1 MNQIF
6 RCMAIRE
13 KMIMFLTKDQ
23 EEMLS
28 GMKGEAI
35 AKSMELIVK
44 IGDVYDAEQLI
55 PIANA
60 QVAGVSYLTVGESIF
75 SYFELLSKDAVK
87 VKVPTWLN
95 PAGMDMKKWREME
108 ISEDF
113 AEKQLR
119 IVKFY
124 EGLGINPT
132 LTCAPYLIGHTPSHG
147 AHLAWSESSAVSI
160 ANSFYGAR
168 TNREGAPSSLA
179 SAITGLTANY
189 GLHITEN
196 RNPRILVDVRAK
208 LENFSDYSALG
219 YWYGKKFHGS
229 IPYFMNIQRL
239 NINEAK
245 MLAAALAASGSVAL
259 YHVKNLTPESK
270 SIDTENVE
278 EKIEFTELNK
288 KEIYNHFNQI
298 SEGPDLV
305 AIGCPHASY
314 EDIKLI
320 SNTLQSRQMKEGIE
334 FWIFTSSETK
344 TVIEADSLLTNLESR
359 GIKVYAD
366 TCMVVS
372 PSVGENF
379 QNIITNSTKAAH
391 YLSKAKTTM
400 VNLLPLN
407 SIVKEVTE
415 Q

>member
-1 MNQIF
+1 
-6 RCMAIRE
+6 
-13 KMIMFLTKDQ
+13 MFLTKDQ

-35 AKSMELIVK
+35 AKSMELVVK
-44 IGDVYDAEQLI
+44 IGDVYNAEQLI
-55 PIANA
+55 PITTA
-60 QVAGVSYLTVGESIF
+60 QVAGVSYLTVGEAIF
-75 SYFELLSKDAVK
+75 SFFELLSKDAVK

-95 PAGMDMKKWREME
+95 PAGMDMEKWREME

-113 AEKQLR
+113 AEKQFR

-124 EGLGINPT
+124 EGLGIKPT
-132 LTCAPYLIGHTPSHG
+132 LTCAPYLIGHAPSYG
-147 AHLAWSESSAVSI
+147 DHLAWSESSAVSM

-196 RNPRILVDVRAK
+196 RNPKILVDVRTN
-208 LENFSDYSALG
+208 LESFSDYSALG
-219 YWYGKKFHGS
+219 YWYGKKFHGL
-229 IPYFMNIQRL
+229 IPYFANIQSL

-259 YHVKNLTPESK
+259 YHAKDLTPESK
-270 SIDTENVE
+270 SIDIENVE
-278 EKIEFTELNK
+278 EKIEFTESNK
-288 KEIYNHFNQI
+288 KEIYHHFNQI
-298 SEGPDLV
+298 SEGADLV

-320 SNTLQSRQMKEGIE
+320 STTLQSRQMKKGIE
-334 FWIFTSSETK
+334 FWIFTSSKTK
-344 TVIEADSLLTNLESR
+344 TVIATDSLLTNLESR
-359 GIKVYAD
+359 GIKVYTD

-372 PSVGENF
+372 PSVCENF
-379 QNIITNSTKAAH
+379 RNIITNSTKAAH
-391 YLSKAKTTM
+391 YLSRAKTTM
-400 VNLLPLN
+400 VNLL
-407 SIVKEVTE
+407 SIDSIMKEVTE
-415 Q
+415 

>member
-1 MNQIF
+1 MV
-6 RCMAIRE
+6 IRE

-55 PIANA
+55 PIMNA

-75 SYFELLSKDAVK
+75 SYFELLSKEAIA

-95 PAGMDMKKWREME
+95 PAGMDMERWREME

-113 AEKQLR
+113 AEKQFR
-119 IVKFY
+119 IVRFY
-124 EGLGINPT
+124 ESLGIKLT
-132 LTCAPYLIGHTPSHG
+132 LTCAPYLIGHTPTLG
-147 AHLAWSESSAVSI
+147 DHLAWSESSAVSV

-196 RNPRILVDVRAK
+196 RNPGILVNVKAK
-208 LENFSDYSALG
+208 LESFSDYSTLG

-229 IPYFMNIQRL
+229 IPYFINIQSL

-259 YHVKNLTPESK
+259 YHVKDLTPESK
-270 SIDTENVE
+270 SIDNKNVE
-278 EKIEFTELNK
+278 EKIEFTESDK
-288 KEIYNHFNQI
+288 KEIYNHFSQI
-298 SEGPDLV
+298 SEGADLV
-305 AIGCPHASY
+305 AVGCPHASY

-320 SNTLQSRQMKEGIE
+320 SNTLQSRQMKKGIE
-334 FWIFTSSETK
+334 FWIFTSSKTK
-344 TVIEADSLLTNLESR
+344 TAIGADSLLTNLESR
-359 GIKVYAD
+359 GIRVYSD

-372 PSVGENF
+372 PSVGENYR
-379 QNIITNSTKAAH
+379 NIITNSTKAAH

-400 VNLLPLN
+400 VNLLPLDL
-407 SIVKEVTE
+407 IMKEVTE
-415 Q
+415 

>member
-1 MNQIF
+1 
-6 RCMAIRE
+6 
-13 KMIMFLTKDQ
+13 MIMFLTKDQ

-28 GMKGEAI
+28 GVKGEAI

-44 IGDVYDAEQLI
+44 IGDIYNADQMI
-55 PIANA
+55 PIKNA

-75 SYFELLSKDAVK
+75 SFFKLLSKDAVK

-95 PAGMDMKKWREME
+95 PAGMDLEKWREMGV
-108 ISEDF
+108 SEDF
-113 AEKQLR
+113 AEKQFR

-132 LTCAPYLIGHTPSHG
+132 LTCAPYLIGHTPTHG
-147 AHLAWSESSAVSI
+147 DHLAWSESSAVSM

-196 RNPRILVDVRAK
+196 RNPKILVDIK
-208 LENFSDYSALG
+208 TNLESFSDYSALG
-219 YWYGKKFHGS
+219 YWFGKKFHDL
-229 IPYFMNIQRL
+229 IPYFVNIQSL

-259 YHVKNLTPESK
+259 YHVKNLTPENK
-270 SIDTENVE
+270 SIDIENVE
-278 EKIEFTELNK
+278 EKIEFTESNK
-288 KEIYNHFNQI
+288 KEIYNHFKQI
-298 SEGPDLV
+298 NEGADLV

-320 SNTLQSRQMKEGIE
+320 LNTLQSRQMKKGIE
-334 FWIFTSSETK
+334 FWIFTSSK
-344 TVIEADSLLTNLESR
+344 TRTMLDADSLLTNLESR

-372 PSVGENF
+372 PSVGGNF

-391 YLSKAKTTM
+391 YLSRAKTTM
-400 VNLLPLN
+400 VNLLPLD
-407 SIVKEVTE
+407 SIMKEVTE
-415 Q
+415 

>member
-1 MNQIF
+1 
-6 RCMAIRE
+6 
-13 KMIMFLTKDQ
+13 MIMFLTKDQ

-44 IGDVYDAEQLI
+44 IGDVYNAEKLI
-55 PIANA
+55 PIKNA

-75 SYFELLSKDAVK
+75 SFFELFSKDDVK

-95 PAGMDMKKWREME
+95 PAGMDMEKWREMK
-108 ISEDF
+108 ISEGF
-113 AEKQLR
+113 AEKQFK

-124 EGLGINPT
+124 EGLGIKPT
-132 LTCAPYLIGHTPSHG
+132 LTCAPYLIGHTPSYG
-147 AHLAWSESSAVSI
+147 DHLAWSESSAVSM
-160 ANSFYGAR
+160 ANSYYGAR

-196 RNPRILVDVRAK
+196 RNPRILVNVKAN
-208 LENFSDYSALG
+208 LEGFSDYSALG
-219 YWYGKKFHGS
+219 YWYGKKFHGL
-229 IPYFMNIQRL
+229 IPYFVNIQKL

-259 YHVKNLTPESK
+259 YHVKGLTPESK
-270 SIDTENVE
+270 SIDIENIE
-278 EKIEFTELNK
+278 EKIEFTESNK
-288 KEIYNHFNQI
+288 TEVYNYFNQI
-298 SEGPDLV
+298 NESADLV

-314 EDIKLI
+314 EDIKYI
-320 SNTLQSRQMKEGIE
+320 FDTLQSRQMKKGIE
-334 FWIFTSSETK
+334 FWIFTSSKTK
-344 TVIEADSLLTNLESR
+344 TSVDTDSLLTSLKSR

-372 PSVGENF
+372 PSVGGNF
-379 QNIITNSTKAAH
+379 RNIITNSTKAAH
-391 YLSKAKTTM
+391 YLGRAKTTM
-400 VNLLPLN
+400 VNLQSLD
-407 SIVKEVTE
+407 SIMKEVTE
-415 Q
+415 

>member
-1 MNQIF
+1 
-6 RCMAIRE
+6 
-13 KMIMFLTKDQ
+13 MIMFLTKDQ

-35 AKSMELIVK
+35 AKSMELVVK
-44 IGDVYDAEQLI
+44 IGDVYNAEQLI
-55 PIANA
+55 PIKNA

-75 SYFELLSKDAVK
+75 SFFELFLKDAVK

-95 PAGMDMKKWREME
+95 PAGMDMEKWREMK

-113 AEKQLR
+113 AEKQFR

-124 EGLGINPT
+124 EGLGIKPT
-132 LTCAPYLIGHTPSHG
+132 LTCAPYLIGHTPSYG
-147 AHLAWSESSAVSI
+147 DHLAWSESSAVSM

-196 RNPRILVDVRAK
+196 RNPRILVNVKAN
-208 LENFSDYSALG
+208 LEGFSDYSALG
-219 YWYGKKFHGS
+219 YWYGKKFHGL
-229 IPYFMNIQRL
+229 IPYFVNIQKL

-259 YHVKNLTPESK
+259 YHVKGLTPESK
-270 SIDTENVE
+270 SIDIENIE
-278 EKIEFTELNK
+278 EKIEFTESNK
-288 KEIYNHFNQI
+288 TEVYNYFNQI
-298 SEGPDLV
+298 NEGADLV

-314 EDIKLI
+314 EDIKYI
-320 SNTLQSRQMKEGIE
+320 FDILQSRQMKKGIE
-334 FWIFTSSETK
+334 FWIFTSSKTK
-344 TVIEADSLLTNLESR
+344 TSVDTDSLLTSLKSR

-372 PSVGENF
+372 PSVGGNF
-379 QNIITNSTKAAH
+379 RNIITNSTKAAH
-391 YLSKAKTTM
+391 YLGRAKTTM
-400 VNLLPLN
+400 VNLQSLD
-407 SIVKEVTE
+407 SIMKEVTE
-415 Q
+415 

>member
-1 MNQIF
+1 
-6 RCMAIRE
+6 
-13 KMIMFLTKDQ
+13 MIMFLTKDQ

-44 IGDVYDAEQLI
+44 IGDVYNAEQLI
-55 PIANA
+55 PIKNA
-60 QVAGVSYLTVGESIF
+60 QVAGVSYLTVGEPIF
-75 SYFELLSKDAVK
+75 SFFELFSKDAVK

-95 PAGMDMKKWREME
+95 PAGMDMEKWREMK

-113 AEKQLR
+113 AEKQFR

-124 EGLGINPT
+124 EGLGIKPT
-132 LTCAPYLIGHTPSHG
+132 LTCAPYLIGHTPSYG
-147 AHLAWSESSAVSI
+147 DHLAWSESSAVSM

-196 RNPRILVDVRAK
+196 RNPRILVNVKAN
-208 LENFSDYSALG
+208 LEGFSDYSALG
-219 YWYGKKFHGS
+219 YWYGKKFHGL
-229 IPYFMNIQRL
+229 IPYFVNIQKL

-259 YHVKNLTPESK
+259 YHVKGLTPESK
-270 SIDTENVE
+270 SIDIENIE
-278 EKIEFTELNK
+278 EKIEFTESNK
-288 KEIYNHFNQI
+288 TEVYNYFNQI
-298 SEGPDLV
+298 NEGADLV

-314 EDIKLI
+314 EDIKYI
-320 SNTLQSRQMKEGIE
+320 FDTLQSRQMKKGIE
-334 FWIFTSSETK
+334 FWIFTSSKTK
-344 TVIEADSLLTNLESR
+344 TSVDTDSLLTSLKSR

-372 PSVGENF
+372 PSVGGNF
-379 QNIITNSTKAAH
+379 RNIITNSTKAAH
-391 YLSKAKTTM
+391 YLGRAKTTM
-400 VNLLPLN
+400 VNLQSLD
-407 SIVKEVTE
+407 SIMKEVTE
-415 Q
+415 

>member
-1 MNQIF
+1 MV
-6 RCMAIRE
+6 IRE

-28 GMKGEAI
+28 GMKGETI
-35 AKSMELIVK
+35 AKSMELVVK
-44 IGDVYDAEQLI
+44 IGEVYNADQLI
-55 PIANA
+55 PITNA

-75 SYFELLSKDAVK
+75 SFFEQLSKDAVT

-95 PAGMDMKKWREME
+95 PAGMDMEKWREME

-113 AEKQLR
+113 AEKQFR

-124 EGLGINPT
+124 EGLGIKPT
-132 LTCAPYLIGHTPSHG
+132 LTCAPYLIGHTPSYG
-147 AHLAWSESSAVSI
+147 AHLAWSESSAVSM

-189 GLHITEN
+189 GLHLTEN
-196 RNPRILVDVRAK
+196 RNPRILVDVRAN

-219 YWYGKKFHGS
+219 YWYGKKFQGLT
-229 IPYFMNIQRL
+229 PYFVNIQSL
-239 NINEAK
+239 KIDEAK

-259 YHVKNLTPESK
+259 YHVKDLTPESQ
-270 SIDTENVE
+270 SIDIENVE
-278 EKIEFTELNK
+278 EKIEFTETNK
-288 KEIYNHFNQI
+288 KEIYNLFNQI
-298 SEGPDLV
+298 NEGADLV

-314 EDIKLI
+314 EDIKVI
-320 SNTLQSRQMKEGIE
+320 SNTLQSRQMKKNIE
-334 FWIFTSSETK
+334 FWIFTSSQIK
-344 TVIEADSLLTNLESR
+344 TVISANLLLTDLESR
-359 GIKVYAD
+359 GIKVYTD

-379 QNIITNSTKAAH
+379 RNIITNSTKAAH
-391 YLSKAKTTM
+391 YLSRAKTTM
-400 VNLLPLN
+400 VNLLPLDL
-407 SIVKEVTE
+407 IMKEVTV
-415 Q
+415 

>member
-6 RCMAIRE
+6 RYMVKGE
-13 KMIMFLTKDQ
+13 KMTMFLTKDQ

-28 GMKGEAI
+28 GVKGEAV

-44 IGDVYDAEQLI
+44 IGEVYKADRLI
-55 PIANA
+55 PITNA
-60 QVAGVSYLTVGESIF
+60 QVAGVSYLTVGDSIF
-75 SYFELLSKDAVK
+75 SFFELLSKDAVT

-95 PAGMDMKKWREME
+95 PAGMDMEKWREME

-113 AEKQLR
+113 AEKQFR
-119 IVKFY
+119 IIKFY

-132 LTCAPYLIGHTPSHG
+132 LTCAPYLIGHTPTHG
-147 AHLAWSESSAVSI
+147 DHLAWSESSAVSM

-196 RNPRILVDVRAK
+196 RYPRILVDVRTK
-208 LENFSDYSALG
+208 LESFSDYSALG
-219 YWYGKKFHGS
+219 YWFGKKFHS
-229 IPYFMNIQRL
+229 LIPYFVNIQSL

-259 YHVKNLTPESK
+259 FHVKDLTPESK
-270 SIDTENVE
+270 SIDIENVE
-278 EKIEFTELNK
+278 EKIEFTESNK
-288 KEIYNHFNQI
+288 KEVYNHFNQI
-298 SEGPDLV
+298 TEGADLV

-320 SNTLQSRQMKEGIE
+320 SNTLQSRQMKKDIE
-334 FWIFTSSETK
+334 FWIFTSSKTK
-344 TVIEADSLLTNLESR
+344 AVIDADSLLTNLESR

-372 PSVGENF
+372 PSVSGNF
-379 QNIITNSTKAAH
+379 RNVITNSTKAAH
-391 YLSKAKTTM
+391 YLSKAKTTL
-400 VNLLPLN
+400 VNLLPID
-407 SIVKEVTE
+407 SIMKEVTE
-415 Q
+415 